1 MVGSAI
7 LRKLTSENFSN
18 IVTKSKNELDLINQ
32 ESVEEFMK
40 IEKPEYVIL
49 AAAKVGGIYANNTY
63 SGDFIYENLMIQ
75 NNLIFSS
82 LKYDVKKFLFLGSS
96 CIYPKEASLPISE
109 DQILRGPLEE
119 TNQSYAIAKD
129 CWHTV
134 VSIIQ
139 KTIWI

>member
-1 MVGSAI
+1 
-7 LRKLTSENFSN
+7 
-18 IVTKSKNELDLINQ
+18 
-32 ESVEEFMK
+32 
-40 IEKPEYVIL
+40 
-49 AAAKVGGIYANNTY
+49 
-63 SGDFIYENLMIQ
+63 MIQ

-119 TNQSYAIAKD
+119 TNQSYAIKD